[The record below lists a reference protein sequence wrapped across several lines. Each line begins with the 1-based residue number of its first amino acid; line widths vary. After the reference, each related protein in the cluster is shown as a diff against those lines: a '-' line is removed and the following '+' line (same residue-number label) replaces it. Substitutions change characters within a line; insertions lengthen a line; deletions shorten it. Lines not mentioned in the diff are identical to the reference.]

1 MATIAKGM
9 ITLVN
14 VSDAYSVSVTP
25 NVCAIKA
32 DFDGTNPV
40 LNDAYCDITIQCGDV
55 KVPFNII
62 SVISSHADIKYNVSG
77 TEATKRLTIT
87 SIPTDVLSGTL
98 TAELST
104 EDEFVATAVFQYSVM
119 REATMLDWIKDWESN
134 KTTIGST
141 YLITPKLFVGKRIA
155 SEEDLLVLTGVYIG
169 PDSDNG
175 AGIYG
180 LKDGVDIFHVNEHG
194 GMIGGWEI
202 ARDGIQ
208 IETDQGSLKILS
220 EGSIISDVNGA
231 IAWGLFESG
240 EAVFA
245 NGNVLFHSDGSAEFS
260 GKIVSSE
267 GEIGGWYIGEHALC
281 SAAVCLDPLNNY
293 IGIKATTND
302 KSAQPPCYDDASVH
316 YTNVMAYGG
325 VFMYCNN
332 NEDYGLVGY
341 LPKDGKSTRMVFS
354 IGSQNVI
361 AGWRFDEEAIWT
373 GTKHIDIGTYTDSE
387 ESITLGTNGLRG
399 HQWRLENDGSG
410 ALAGG
415 QITWDAEGS
424 LMVGNW
430 LLDQGVIKSSI
441 STTKYIS
448 LDAASQTIRLFN
460 NNITTC
466 VEALDCS
473 GLPSVSKGGYSSS
486 ITLSAETGLIQA
498 SSVMALNNMLLPQAY
513 LSPYGVYA
521 NYAGVVG
528 QSFDD
533 GYGHYAAVVGIG
545 NGNKSAIAWN
555 EDGAENCIAGIYG
568 RAHNSGNAPAYGGY
582 FENLKAAGLVL
593 SKRVITDTTT
603 NTQINMNDTVIVCNA
618 TTSKTIV
625 LPAGNIDGK
634 VIVVQQFGVGTLSV
648 IVSASSGH
656 ILGMPPVGDKYSLS
670 QYECAMLI
678 LSGYKDGGS
687 VKYVWTINKFTTL
700 AWGN

>member
-14 VSDAYSVSVTP
+14 VNDAYSVSVTP

-32 DFDGTNPV
+32 DFDGLNPA
-40 LNDAYCDITIQCGDV
+40 LDDAYCDITILCGDV
-55 KVPFNII
+55 KVPFNIS
-62 SVISSHADIKYNVSG
+62 SVISSNPGIEYNISG

-98 TAELST
+98 TAELT
-104 EDEFVATAVFQYSVM
+104 TQDEFVASVVFQYSVM
-119 REATMLDWIKDWESN
+119 REATMLDWIRDWESN

-141 YLITPKLFVGKRIA
+141 YLITPKLFVGKRIE

-180 LKDGVDIFHVNEHG
+180 LKDGVDIFHVNEYG

-202 ARDGIQ
+202 TRNGIQ
-208 IETDQGSLKILS
+208 IETNQGTLKILS
-220 EGSIISDVNGA
+220 EGSIISDSNGD
-231 IAWGLFESG
+231 IKWGLYESG

-245 NGNVLFHSDGSAEFS
+245 KGNVLFHSDGSAEFS
-260 GKIVSSE
+260 GKIISSE

-293 IGIKATTND
+293 IGIKASTND
-302 KSAQPPCYDDASVH
+302 RSAQPPGYDDASVH

-325 VFMYCNN
+325 VFMYCND
-332 NEDYGLVGY
+332 NENYGLVGY
-341 LPKDGKSTRMVFS
+341 LPKNGTSTRMVFS
-354 IGSQNVI
+354 IGSHNLI

-373 GTKHIDIGTYTDSE
+373 GTKHIDIGEYTDSE

-441 STTKYIS
+441 SNTKYIS
-448 LDAASQTIRLFN
+448 LDATSQTIKLFN

-466 VEALDCS
+466 VEALDC
-473 GLPSVSKGGYSSS
+473 GNLPSVSKGGYSSS

-498 SSVMALNNMLLPQAY
+498 SSVMAMGTLLPQAY
-513 LSPYGVYA
+513 ISPYGVYA
-521 NYAGVVG
+521 NYAGIVG

-533 GYGHYAAVVGIG
+533 GHGHYAAVAGIG
-545 NGNKSAIAWN
+545 NGQKSAIAWN
-555 EDGAENCIAGIYG
+555 EDGIENCVAGIYG
-568 RAHNSGNAPAYGGY
+568 RAHNSGTAPAYGGY

-603 NTQINMNDTVIVCNA
+603 NMQININDTIIACHA

-625 LPAGNIDGK
+625 LPANNIDGK
-634 VIVVQQFGVGTLSV
+634 VIIVQQFGVGTLRV
-648 IVSASSGH
+648 TVNASSGH
-656 ILGMPPVGDKYSLS
+656 ILGMPSVGDVYTLS
-670 QYECAMLI
+670 QYECAVLI
-678 LSGYKDGGS
+678 MSAYQENNS
-687 VKYVWTINKFTTL
+687 VKYVWSINKFTTS